1 MIDLFFKLSMPFA
14 AIGLLAFILYGPYRK
29 PRFFACATLASL
41 ACFICLSVVLVGV
54 LSAGGAS
61 MLRADGTR
69 DILFAWAVILIYF
82 VAEFRLR
89 VRLLGSIVM
98 PFALVLILSAMFADN
113 TPVEQLPLKTIPV
126 MLHVCFIL
134 AGDALIILAFGAA
147 VCHMLKAN
155 GLKDRNSAALDER
168 LPPLT
173 TLERHLRA
181 TFNLGFPIFTVGMIL
196 GIIYAASLHPEGGWF
211 FDVKMLTG
219 IITWV
224 LYGVLFSLLHAGRVN
239 ARGLARG
246 VICLFF
252 AVISSF
258 LFSAHSL
265 DAVQLIDSPPAIE
278 SVP

>member
-1 MIDLFFKLSMPFA
+1 MTDLFFKLSMPFA

-29 PRFFACATLASL
+29 PQLFAVATLASI
-41 ACFICLSVVLVGV
+41 ACFACLSVVLVGV
-54 LSAGGAS
+54 LSTGGAS
-61 MLRADGTR
+61 MLRGDGTR
-69 DILFAWAVILIYF
+69 DILLAWAVILIYF

-98 PFALVLILSAMFADN
+98 PFALVLILAAMFADN
-113 TPVEQLPLKTIPV
+113 TPVEPLPLKTIPV
-126 MLHVCFIL
+126 MLHVAFIL

-147 VCHMLKAN
+147 VCHKLKSS
-155 GLKDRNSAALDER
+155 GLKDRNPAALDEH

-211 FDVKMLTG
+211 FDIKMLSG
-219 IITWV
+219 IITWII
-224 LYGVLFSLLHAGRVN
+224 YGVLFSLLHAGRVN
-239 ARGLARG
+239 VRGLSRG
-246 VICLFF
+246 VVCLFVAVVF
-252 AVISSF
+252 AF

-265 DAVQLIDSPPAIE
+265 DSVQPAAHG
-278 SVP
+278 V